1 MLQVILLCCAFYCTK
16 WCRRKKARED
26 EERWKHFSLQKNDHI
41 SKFFEF
47 ASFFRIQA
55 LSASSRAAAV
65 AEAASG
71 GRGDMA
77 ASKDKQ
83 RLLEEEKV

>member
-1 MLQVILLCCAFYCTK
+1 M
-16 WCRRKKARED
+16 
-26 EERWKHFSLQKNDHI
+26 
-41 SKFFEF
+41 
-47 ASFFRIQA
+47 
-55 LSASSRAAAV
+55 SASSRAAAV

-83 RLLEEEKV
+83 RLLEEEKVKFCYTKVTFFMYVNLN

>member
-1 MLQVILLCCAFYCTK
+1 MKTLFPP
-16 WCRRKKARED
+16 KKT
-26 EERWKHFSLQKNDHI
+26 DHI
-41 SKFFEF
+41 STFFKF

>member
-1 MLQVILLCCAFYCTK
+1 MKTLFPQIT
-16 WCRRKKARED
+16 
-26 EERWKHFSLQKNDHI
+26 DHI
-41 SKFFEF
+41 STLFEF